1 MSKISDNELASRLR
15 ESISRILK
23 VMKREVKHDEQL
35 SLTERSAVSLISR
48 SPQILPS
55 ELARIEQVSY
65 QAMSQII
72 NKLFN
77 LGLIQKTF
85 SETDKRKV
93 FISVT
98 PKGQE
103 FIKLKRNKNSEWL
116 AKSISEKC
124 TEKEKTTLALA
135 AEIIAKLVE

>member
-1 MSKISDNELASRLR
+1 MSKINDNELASRLR
-15 ESISRILK
+15 DSISRILK

-35 SLTERSAVSLISR
+35 SLTERSALSLISR

-72 NKLFN
+72 NKLFI
-77 LGLIQKTF
+77 LDLIKKTY
-85 SETDKRKV
+85 SEKDRRKI
-93 FISVT
+93 FISAA

-103 FIKLKRNKNSEWL
+103 FIKLKRTKTSEWL

-135 AEIIAKLVE
+135 AEILAKLVE

>member
-1 MSKISDNELASRLR
+1 MSKINDNELASRLR

-35 SLTERSAVSLISR
+35 SLTERSALSLISR

-72 NKLFN
+72 NKLFI
-77 LGLIQKTF
+77 LDLIKKTY
-85 SETDKRKV
+85 SEKDRRKI
-93 FISVT
+93 FISAA

-103 FIKLKRNKNSEWL
+103 FIKLKRTKTSEWL

-135 AEIIAKLVE
+135 AEILAKLVE

>member
-1 MSKISDNELASRLR
+1 MSKINDNELASSLR

-35 SLTERSAVSLISR
+35 SLTERSTLSLISR
-48 SPQILPS
+48 SSQILPS

-72 NKLFN
+72 NKLFK
-77 LGLIQKTF
+77 LDLIQKTS

-93 FISVT
+93 FISMA

-103 FIKLKRNKNSEWL
+103 FIKLKRTKTSEWL

-124 TEKEKTTLALA
+124 TEKEKTTLTLA